1 MFPERAPG
9 LIDVRRAHARGSI
22 SGVSLSALWTPLAPR
37 ARPCGSPRRCH
48 PAAAALVDLSA
59 HTIKDRLEKIAA
71 AFDVRSRAEI
81 VAEAFRAGLI
91 SRPRHRER
99 PPFGGRRSRRFT
111 AAPPPRAGGYARER
125 PPKIPPRACRRRSRG
140 AVLPCNKAAVRRAPD
155 RRKGSSD
162 VRDRRR
168 CGRQGCRATSDRA
181 SQAPRIPRVR
191 LVRARRPH
199 YPRDRVEIVIG
210 SDGSADVLIPLRIA
224 RRGYRV
230 VLETQRQVA

>member
-81 VAEAFRAGLI
+81 VAEAFRSGLI
-91 SRPRHRER
+91 
-99 PPFGGRRSRRFT
+99 
-111 AAPPPRAGGYARER
+111 
-125 PPKIPPRACRRRSRG
+125 
-140 AVLPCNKAAVRRAPD
+140 
-155 RRKGSSD
+155 
-162 VRDRRR
+162 
-168 CGRQGCRATSDRA
+168 
-181 SQAPRIPRVR
+181 
-191 LVRARRPH
+191 
-199 YPRDRVEIVIG
+199 
-210 SDGSADVLIPLRIA
+210 
-224 RRGYRV
+224 
-230 VLETQRQVA
+230 

>member
-140 AVLPCNKAAVRRAPD
+140 AVLLRAI
-155 RRKGSSD
+155 
-162 VRDRRR
+162 RRR
-168 CGRQGCRATSDRA
+168 TVTPRTDGRGRAVVGLA
-181 SQAPRIPRVR
+181 
-191 LVRARRPH
+191 
-199 YPRDRVEIVIG
+199 G
-210 SDGSADVLIPLRIA
+210 DVGDKDA
-224 RRGYRV
+224 
-230 VLETQRQVA
+230 A